1 MLVDL
6 RTRTGRTYL
15 AIIEGLL
22 LAEHAQDLDAWGA
35 SVAVGLGRWCS
46 AHSMGHVA
54 EKMKNISGLSQ

>member
-1 MLVDL
+1 
-6 RTRTGRTYL
+6 L